1 MSARKPWPKDGLYIS
16 ELIDTLVNY
25 YEKPDS
31 SLTSSSEWK
40 ENMKSKLLRSKQVAA
55 AANVVTIDDLIEHL
69 ENK

>member
-1 MSARKPWPKDGLYIS
+1 MSARKPWPKDGLYVS

-31 SLTSSSEWK
+31 SLTSSGEWK

-69 ENK
+69 EK

>member
-31 SLTSSSEWK
+31 SLTSSGEWK

-55 AANVVTIDDLIEHL
+55 NANVVTIDDLIEHL
-69 ENK
+69 EK

>member
-1 MSARKPWPKDGLYIS
+1 MSARKPWPKDGLYVS
-16 ELIDTLVNY
+16 ELIDTLVDY

>member
-31 SLTSSSEWK
+31 SLTSSGEWK

>member
-31 SLTSSSEWK
+31 SLTSSGEWK

-69 ENK
+69 EK